1 MLNAG
6 VAMDIPAVT
15 TAEGDLPKRVRVVRL
30 RVIGGSIE
38 LRDDVP
44 PDRPSCPK
52 TRPCPHVRCE
62 WHLWMIDGRDRPGR
76 RHPGRRLP
84 SSELRPVWLEWPL
97 PPSCG
102 ADLLE
107 NAAIHGWTCEQKARA
122 LGLTA
127 DSFQWSLRS
136 AGRKIRALASNAN
149 LSLADFLAV

>member
-6 VAMDIPAVT
+6 QAMASDVVT
-15 TAEGDLPKRVRVVRL
+15 QPTKRVRTVRL
-30 RVIGGSIE
+30 RVIGGRIE

-44 PDRPSCPK
+44 RSRAECP
-52 TRPCPHVRCE
+52 TSRPCPHIRCE
-62 WHLWMIDGRDRPGR
+62 HHLWMVDGRDRPGR

-107 NAAIHGWTCEQKARA
+107 SGELHGWTREQKARA
-122 LGLTA
+122 LGLSV
-127 DSFQWSLRS
+127 DSYQWTLRNV
-136 AGRKIRALASNAN
+136 ARKLRELAASGKLT
-149 LSLADFLAV
+149 LSEFLGA